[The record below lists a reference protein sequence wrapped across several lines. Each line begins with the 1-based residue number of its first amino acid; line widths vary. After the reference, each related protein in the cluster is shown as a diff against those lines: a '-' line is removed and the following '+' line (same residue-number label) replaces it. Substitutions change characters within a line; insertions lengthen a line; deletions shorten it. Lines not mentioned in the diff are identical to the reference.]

1 MQKANEDQ
9 AQQAK
14 SGDTGPRQQ
23 PGSLQELHDLLKEFD
38 VAMLVTRTPEG
49 FLRARPMAVQ
59 DPKEMPGS
67 DLWFVTGD
75 ETPKVGE
82 IEQEQQVAVTCYR
95 HWDRAYLSISARAR
109 VEHDQEAVKRLWKPD
124 WKAWMPGGPDD
135 PHIALIKLTIEQ
147 AEYWE
152 PTGGRLRILYEM
164 VKGVIQRQPAAK
176 KMEPVKRV
184 A

>member
-1 MQKANEDQ
+1 MQKANEEQ
-9 AQQAK
+9 AQQPK
-14 SGDTGPRQQ
+14 SVDTGPSQQ
-23 PGSLQELHDLLKEFD
+23 PGSLQELHDLLAEFD
-38 VAMLVTRTPEG
+38 VAMLVTRTPDG

-82 IEQEQQVAVTCYR
+82 IQQEQQVAVTCYR
-95 HWDRAYLSISARAR
+95 PRDRAYLSISARAR
-109 VEHDQEAVKRLWKPD
+109 VEHDPEAVKRVWKPE
-124 WKAWMPGGPDD
+124 WRAWIPAGPDD
-135 PHIALIKLTIEQ
+135 PHVALLKLTIEQ

-152 PTGGRLRILYEM
+152 PAGGKLRTLYEL
-164 VKGVIQRQPAAK
+164 VKDAMKRQPAAK
-176 KMEPVKRV
+176 KLDLMKRV